1 MWFEWK
7 IDFEG
12 QKRAELISQVGII
25 LFAVIGFVVGFL
37 LQNLLLT
44 FQIFGGGIFITAL
57 IVLPPW
63 SFYNQHPIQWLP
75 SVQSDQDKHEPEESD
90 ELKEKST

>member
-12 QKRAELISQVGII
+12 QKQAELISQVGII
-25 LFAVIGFVVGFL
+25 LFAAIGFIAGFL
-37 LQNLLLT
+37 LQNLILA
-44 FQIFGGGIFITAL
+44 FQIFGGGIFLTSL
-57 IVLPPW
+57 FVLPPW
-63 SFYNQHPIQWLP
+63 SFYNQHPVQWLP
-75 SVQSDQDKHEPEESD
+75 PIQIEKDKPEQEEVD